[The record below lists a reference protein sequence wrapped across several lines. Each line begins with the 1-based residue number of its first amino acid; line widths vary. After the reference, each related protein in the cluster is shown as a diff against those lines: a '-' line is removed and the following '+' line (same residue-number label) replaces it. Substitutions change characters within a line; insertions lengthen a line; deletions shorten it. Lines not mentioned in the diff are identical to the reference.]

1 MKTSRR
7 AKTPVSVVGRTAE
20 LELEHLSEAFTS
32 YLDTLGQFVQTL
44 GEIEKKYPGLLDRLR
59 NMSQDPSLLKQL
71 AESVAPETLGIFMRV
86 MLQVMSVG
94 SELNRLTSL
103 PAERKIALGKQ
114 LKSVAKELTN
124 LETKFGEVTSN

>member
-1 MKTSRR
+1 MESKLKTSRR

-94 SELNRLTSL
+94 SELNFPRN
-103 PAERKIALGKQ
+103 GK
-114 LKSVAKELTN
+114 
-124 LETKFGEVTSN
+124 

>member
-1 MKTSRR
+1 
-7 AKTPVSVVGRTAE
+7 
-20 LELEHLSEAFTS
+20 
-32 YLDTLGQFVQTL
+32 
-44 GEIEKKYPGLLDRLR
+44 
-59 NMSQDPSLLKQL
+59 MSQDPSLLKQL